1 MSQQCKYNHNCRIK
15 HFFLFLR
22 SVILGNYKNNDTM
35 AKEKEILTEQERQ
48 ERVNETVSKTD
59 QFFRE
64 NKKTIYTILIT
75 LLVLGLAFVAWYKFI
90 YQPKCAEAS
99 AQMFPAEASF
109 RNGEFDLALNG
120 DGNVLGFSQII
131 DEYGAKGGKDVY
143 LYAGLCNL
151 QLGNYQEAIDNLKKY
166 KGKDEILSARAL
178 ACIGDAYVGLEKYSD
193 ALGYFEKAAAT
204 ADNMFA
210 ASYLL
215 KAGVVCEEMGDN
227 AKALSFYK
235 QIKDKYPQSME
246 GYDID
251 KYISRIESQ
260 EAK

>member
-1 MSQQCKYNHNCRIK
+1 
-15 HFFLFLR
+15 
-22 SVILGNYKNNDTM
+22 M
-35 AKEKEILTEQERQ
+35 AKEKEILKEQERQ

-64 NKKTIYTILIT
+64 NKKTIYTIFLT

-90 YQPKCAEAS
+90 YQPKCQEAT
-99 AQMFPAEASF
+99 AQMFPAEANF
-109 RNGEFDLALNG
+109 RNGESDLALNG
-120 DGNVLGFSQII
+120 DGNVLGFS
-131 DEYGAKGGKDVY
+131 
-143 LYAGLCNL
+143 
-151 QLGNYQEAIDNLKKY
+151 
-166 KGKDEILSARAL
+166 
-178 ACIGDAYVGLEKYSD
+178 IGDAYVGLEKYGD
-193 ALGYFEKAAAT
+193 ALNYFEKAAAQ

-215 KAGVVCEEMGDN
+215 KAGVVCEETGDN

-251 KYISRIESQ
+251 KYITRIESQ